1 MIFAYLCVN
10 CGSLW
15 VSSVAQYEV
24 MNRHVYVHNNN
35 VVRILKFTD
44 ATRKRLLPGA
54 IPTLNLPQKSF
65 ETETKPRRPL
75 KRHETDEGSP
85 AASTSK
91 N

>member
-1 MIFAYLCVN
+1 MLLV
-10 CGSLW
+10 
-15 VSSVAQYEV
+15 
-24 MNRHVYVHNNN
+24 
-35 VVRILKFTD
+35 
-44 ATRKRLLPGA
+44 RLLPGA

-91 N
+91 ESSRVYKHLDD